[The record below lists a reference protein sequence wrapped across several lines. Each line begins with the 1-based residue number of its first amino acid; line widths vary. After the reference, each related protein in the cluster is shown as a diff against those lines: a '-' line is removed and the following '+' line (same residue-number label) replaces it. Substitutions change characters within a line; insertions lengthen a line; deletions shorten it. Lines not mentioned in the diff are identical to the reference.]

1 MFLSFDPPSDLDWS
15 MQKLDSWIA
24 PNETLDGGSKGLH
37 AVSDTGLRCRT
48 RGGAVGPPRELTV
61 GSLDAALVHW
71 GEPTPFPNPCL
82 GPVNTSA
89 GASYVLWNNMYNT
102 NCAHLLATIPSD
114 RCSMCF
120 LLADTLTL

>member
-1 MFLSFDPPSDLDWS
+1 

-24 PNETLDGGSKGLH
+24 PNETLDGGAKGLH

-48 RGGAVGPPRELTV
+48 GDARELTV

-71 GEPTPFPNPCL
+71 GEPSPFPNPCL
-82 GPVNTSA
+82 GQLDTSS

-102 NCAHLLATIPSD
+102 NCTHSLAVPV
-114 RCSMCF
+114 C
-120 LLADTLTL
+120 LALICLCVCLSFSLCLVR